1 MTGLHWLFVGVA
13 FLPSLASAESKGRL
27 TLEAYLQEVRSKG
40 PEARGLQEAVL
51 AAELRLNEAD
61 GSLSPEGYVEY
72 KLLDDKKESNSAF
85 APSRTQNDTWKIGVR
100 DESRFGLSTNAYYT
114 TGNTTLSGVS
124 PQVPMITDFAS
135 AAAALE
141 LKQSLWRNSF
151 GVATRADLKAKR
163 AASRIEMLRQKMTL
177 KNLLLKAE
185 NTYWS
190 LASFHEI
197 VKLQLE
203 NVDRARKLRDRMA
216 RQASLRLY
224 DDVDAMQ
231 AQASLETREL
241 ELQSSLDER
250 ASLIRQF
257 NTLRGTSSDAAEDL
271 AELPTNEF
279 MLKQS
284 NNPAR
289 RMSREDLRIAFEEAD
304 ASRLQAEG
312 SISRIYP
319 QLDLTASIATNGLD
333 QKSAMAREEVQN
345 LHNPT
350 WMVGLVFSVPL
361 DFGLLGNMKHSY
373 EAQRRSAVEKKT
385 QAAFNEERV
394 WDDLI
399 QQKREAQGRF
409 QRSIS
414 LEKLQTQLVEK
425 ERQRLMNGRTTTFQ
439 AITFEQNLALAQI
452 ARVRAQLTL
461 LQIHNVIKTFE
472 EQL

>member
-1 MTGLHWLFVGVA
+1 MTRLGLLFALAAFSVA
-13 FLPSLASAESKGRL
+13 PSAADKGRL
-27 TLEAYLQEVRSKG
+27 SLESYLQQVKSQG
-40 PEARGLQEAVL
+40 PEARAVQEGVA

-72 KLLDDKKESNSAF
+72 KLLDDKKEANSLF
-85 APSRTQNDTWKIGVR
+85 APSRTQNDAWKIGVR
-100 DESRFGLSTNAYYT
+100 DQSRFGLSTNAYYI
-114 TGNTTLSGVS
+114 TGQTELSGVS
-124 PQVPMITDFAS
+124 PQVPMITDYGTAT
-135 AAAALE
+135 AALE
-141 LKQSLWRNSF
+141 LKQSLWRDSF
-151 GVATRADLKAKR
+151 GMATRSDLNAKR
-163 AASRIEMLRQKMTL
+163 AASRIEILRQKMTL

-190 LASFHEI
+190 LASFNEI
-197 VKLQLE
+197 VKLQEE
-203 NVDRARKLRDRMA
+203 NVDRARKLRDRM
-216 RQASLRLY
+216 RQQANLRLF

-231 AQASLETREL
+231 AQASFESREL

-257 NTLRGTSSDAAEDL
+257 NILRGRAADSAEDL
-271 AELPTNEF
+271 SELPTSEF

-284 NNPAR
+284 NNPAK
-289 RMSREDLRIAFEEAD
+289 RMSREDLRIAFEEAE
-304 ASRLQAEG
+304 ASRYQAEG
-312 SISRIYP
+312 SISKIYP
-319 QLDLTASIATNGLD
+319 QLDLLATVATNGLD
-333 QKSAMAREEVQN
+333 VKAARAREEVQN

-350 WMVGLVFSVPL
+350 WMVGVVFSVPL
-361 DFGLLGNMKHSY
+361 DLSLLGNMKHSY
-373 EAQRRSAVEKKT
+373 QAQKRSAAERKA
-385 QAAFNEERV
+385 QALFNEERV

-409 QRSIS
+409 QRSLS
-414 LEKLQTQLVEK
+414 LEKLQTQLVQK

-439 AITFEQNLALAQI
+439 TITFEQNLALSQI